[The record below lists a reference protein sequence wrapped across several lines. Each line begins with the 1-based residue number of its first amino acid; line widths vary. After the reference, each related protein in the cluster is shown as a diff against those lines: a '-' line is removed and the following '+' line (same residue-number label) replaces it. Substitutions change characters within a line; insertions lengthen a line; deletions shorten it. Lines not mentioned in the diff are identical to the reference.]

1 MVLDLSRS
9 YQLTFMHF
17 HTGFTVLVPRA
28 HLPSDIFSLDKAD
41 YTQLVEAAHTVA
53 RVLKRAF
60 GAKQVGMIFE
70 GFEIDYAHVK
80 LIPIR
85 DAPADSTSP
94 RTKSPIQE
102 ADYHESY
109 PGYVTSLNGPAIR
122 DTESLSRDAQA
133 IRKLLQKETLKAPKS
148 WMSPANHTLEVLQN
162 PWYGNLLA
170 AQDSLFHTSIAY
182 FDKTVGYKYAFVP
195 ATTDAISSPM
205 GLGSDS
211 LPVSISFLGK
221 ETRLAD
227 SMQFALEYFL
237 RIQGGLP
244 GVYYINNSFRGED
257 SDRMHLNQFYH
268 VECELSGT
276 SFHSMESPAFKFLE
290 VKQALMV

>member
-1 MVLDLSRS
+1 MALDLGRS

-28 HLPSDIFSLDKAD
+28 HLPSDIFSLDKA
-41 YTQLVEAAHTVA
+41 YYAQLVEAAHTVA
-53 RVLKRAF
+53 RVLKHAF
-60 GAKQVGMIFE
+60 QARRIGMIFE
-70 GFEIDYAHVK
+70 GFEIDFTHVK

-85 DAPADSTSP
+85 DPPADFASLN
-94 RTKSPIQE
+94 TKNTIQE

-109 PGYVTSLNGPAIR
+109 PGYVTSLNGPTIR
-122 DTESLSRDAQA
+122 DTEALSRDAQA
-133 IRKLLQKETLKAPKS
+133 IRKLLQQETLKAPKS
-148 WMSPANHTLEVLQN
+148 WMSPAKHTLEVLQN

-170 AQDSLFHTSIAY
+170 AQNSLFHTSVAY

-257 SDRMHLNQFYH
+257 SDSMHLNQFYH
-268 VECELSGT
+268 IECELSGT
-276 SFHSMESPAFKFLE
+276 SFHCVDSLVFQSSE